1 MNRLLRVKVRPQ
13 VSNKSTIE
21 KLKKCRIPDM

>member
-1 MNRLLRVKVRPQ
+1 MNRLLRVKFRPQ